1 MSGKIPSDGS
11 KTNQSSASDRA
22 EKKAE
27 LEMLSQSTF
36 ENVQKKSVLRLRHK
50 TAFYIV
56 LLSVFCIF
64 VGAVIFTVF
73 FRVKHI
79 SVSGL
84 TVYDDWRII
93 EASGITV
100 GQNSYSFSKSDVE
113 NAITKEFPYV
123 KSVKIR
129 HTSPSSVD
137 LNITEDNAEYYFTL
151 DDEYFILSSTLK
163 VLEIIKDSDLMSVR
177 PPDLIQ
183 IYISGVS
190 VAIVGKTIEFS
201 SERYYDYVVDTLET
215 FSQCSMAPF
224 INIINCRNKFSV
236 YFIFDDRYKIEI
248 GNTDDLTM
256 KLTFA
261 SAIIENLSKSESGII
276 NVENQTAFFISQAIT
291 D

>member
-1 MSGKIPSDGS
+1 MSGKILSDGS
-11 KTNQSSASDRA
+11 KTNQLSVSDRA

-27 LEMLSQSTF
+27 LEMLSQSTY

-129 HTSPSSVD
+129 HTSPSSVE
-137 LNITEDNAEYYFTL
+137 LNITEDNAKYYFSL

-163 VLEIIKDSDLMSVR
+163 VLGE
-177 PPDLIQ
+177 
-183 IYISGVS
+183 
-190 VAIVGKTIEFS
+190 
-201 SERYYDYVVDTLET
+201 
-215 FSQCSMAPF
+215 
-224 INIINCRNKFSV
+224 
-236 YFIFDDRYKIEI
+236 
-248 GNTDDLTM
+248 
-256 KLTFA
+256 
-261 SAIIENLSKSESGII
+261 
-276 NVENQTAFFISQAIT
+276 
-291 D
+291 

>member
-1 MSGKIPSDGS
+1 MSGNIPSGDN
-11 KTNQSSASDRA
+11 KTGQSPISVRA
-22 EKKAE
+22 EKRAE

-36 ENVQKKSVLRLRHK
+36 EKVQKKSMLRLRHK
-50 TAFYIV
+50 TAFYIA

-64 VGAVIFTVF
+64 VGAVVFTVF
-73 FRVKHI
+73 FRIKHV

-93 EASGITV
+93 ETSGITV
-100 GQNSYSFSKSDVE
+100 GQNSYSFSKEDVE
-113 NAITKEFPYV
+113 KAITKEFPYI

-137 LNITEDNAEYYFTL
+137 LNITEDNAEYYFKL
-151 DDEYFILSSTLK
+151 DGEYFILSGTLK

-177 PPDLIQ
+177 HPSLIQ

-190 VAIVGKTIEFS
+190 TAIVGKTLEFS
-201 SERYYDYVVDTLET
+201 SERYYSYVVDTLET
-215 FSQCSMAPF
+215 FSQCSMAPY

-236 YFIFDDRYKIEI
+236 YFIFDNRYKIEI
-248 GNTDDLTM
+248 GDTEDLTM

-261 SAIIENLSKSESGII
+261 SAIIENLSKSERGII
-276 NVENQTAFFISQAIT
+276 NVENQTAFFISQPII